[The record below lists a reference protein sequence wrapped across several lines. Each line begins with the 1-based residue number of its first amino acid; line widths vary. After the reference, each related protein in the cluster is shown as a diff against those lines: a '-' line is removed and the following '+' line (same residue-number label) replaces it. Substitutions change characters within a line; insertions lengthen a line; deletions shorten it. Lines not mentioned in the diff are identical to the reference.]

1 MIDLSV
7 IILSCDKYSHL
18 LEHFTRRFDKYWEPG
33 NKYPK
38 FITTETV
45 KFDFPGYKS
54 IVTDDSNWS
63 NSLLKALEQVE
74 TPYVFLIVDDFF
86 LVRTLSNEYINR
98 GLEILKENNFDKYV
112 FHYPHVVFDGKL
124 DPTSFGSN
132 IYKVQQD
139 AEYTMTLQPGIWN
152 TKFIKEC
159 LKEGES
165 PWDFEIKGSTR
176 ANETRPHNI
185 YMEVTDAFHKEAM
198 SRGEFTAAYH
208 QMIREL

>member
-18 LEHFTRRFDKYWEPG
+18 LEHFTRRFDRYWEPG

-54 IVTDDSNWS
+54 TVTDDSNWS

-165 PWDFEIKGSTR
+165 PW
-176 ANETRPHNI
+176 NETRPHNI